1 MIKTVF
7 IVEDDHSIRDML
19 RVLLEH
25 QQYQVIEA
33 PDYRQAI
40 AVSQSESFHLVLLDW
55 MLPGG
60 SGIQFIKHLKNS
72 EMTRDI
78 PIIMLTAKQDEN
90 DQLMGLDSGADD
102 YITKPFSNKELVA
115 RIKAILR
122 RSYPS
127 EELPLIF
134 GELKIDLL
142 AQRVFLADVELSLGP
157 TEYKLLSF
165 LAKKPE
171 RVFTREQLISSVWGN
186 DAYIDD
192 RTVDVH
198 IGRLRKQLE
207 SVGADR
213 FIQTVR
219 GAGYRFSV

>member
-1 MIKTVF
+1 MTKTIF

-19 RVLLEH
+19 RILLEH
-25 QQYQVIEA
+25 QKYQVISA
-33 PDYRQAI
+33 QDYRQA
-40 AVSQSESFHLVLLDW
+40 VTLSQTESFHLVLLDW

-60 SGIQFIKHLKNS
+60 NGIQFIKHLKNNQ
-72 EMTRDI
+72 TTKDI

-90 DQLMGLDSGADD
+90 DQLMGLDTGADD
-102 YITKPFSNKELVA
+102 YITKPFSNKELIA

-122 RSYPS
+122 RSYPN

-171 RVFTREQLISSVWGN
+171 RVFSREQLITAVWGN

-207 SVGADR
+207 PSGAER

-219 GAGYRFSV
+219 GSGYRFSA